1 MDSVLS
7 FMRNVTGT
15 KDEKPIEDERDVTYI
30 TDNIIG
36 RFMWHFG
43 AAAVS
48 VCWFFSFVLFSH
60 HRCDSP
66 LLHPLT
72 PFPFLAMG
80 CPHASKD
87 AAVCS
92 EDALS
97 AFFNTKHPGQY
108 MIINLSEKQY
118 DYSKF
123 DDQV

>member
-1 MDSVLS
+1 MREMSHILQITLLVGLCGTLALLPFLSAGSSLS
-7 FMRNVTGT
+7 FFFL
-15 KDEKPIEDERDVTYI
+15 
-30 TDNIIG
+30 IIVAI
-36 RFMWHFG
+36 HP
-43 AAAVS
+43 S
-48 VCWFFSFVLFSH
+48 YT
-60 HRCDSP
+60 
-66 LLHPLT
+66 PLT